1 MLKLAFFGVGL
12 ATSDPGGGIPQN
24 LKRGGLGV
32 VGTNNGRSNNFIGVG
47 NQTAW
52 VGRYIKS
59 KRSFFS

>member
-47 NQTAW
+47 NPTA
-52 VGRYIKS
+52 
-59 KRSFFS
+59 